1 MPGGERK
8 NADHALMLALACGST
23 VEGAARKA
31 GVIETTVYRR
41 LNDPGFQRELNKLR
55 SDMVQRAT
63 GMLTAATRE
72 APFASR
78 FSAPPTAARHAVG
91 KGRGV
96 EAASKSSSPAAVAA
110 GECYTICYTFLRT

>member
-1 MPGGERK
+1 MAGGERK
-8 NADHALMLALACGST
+8 NADHALMLALAFGST
-23 VEGAARKA
+23 VEGAA
-31 GVIETTVYRR
+31 GVSETTVYRR

-78 FSAPPTAARHAVG
+78 FSAPATAARHAVG

-96 EAASKSSSPAAVAA
+96 EAARKSSSPAAVAA
-110 GECYTICYTFLRT
+110 QECSTICYTFLHT